1 MRLVGIKLQI
11 DAMKYLFKLPLG
23 QVKILKGNS
32 KWKYIAIANTV
43 GRLFSKTA
51 SSEQK
56 LISNI
61 VYNTLKKSE
70 ALAVT
75 TIHSPLL
82 GTGSGKINIERSI
95 DETHD
100 SLIRY
105 SNGRSKTQ
113 LSFKIFISN
122 PEIFT
127 KAKIYM
133 DSNPNFLKPG
143 PQLKN

>member
-1 MRLVGIKLQI
+1 MVLSNL
-11 DAMKYLFKLPLG
+11 
-23 QVKILKGNS
+23 
-32 KWKYIAIANTV
+32 WANTV
-43 GRLFSKTA
+43 GSLFSSTA

-82 GTGSGKINIERSI
+82 RTGAGRINIERSI
-95 DETHD
+95 DETHN

-105 SNGRSKTQ
+105 NKGRSKTQ

-127 KAKIYM
+127 NAKIYM
-133 DSNPNFLKPG
+133 DTNPNFLNPG